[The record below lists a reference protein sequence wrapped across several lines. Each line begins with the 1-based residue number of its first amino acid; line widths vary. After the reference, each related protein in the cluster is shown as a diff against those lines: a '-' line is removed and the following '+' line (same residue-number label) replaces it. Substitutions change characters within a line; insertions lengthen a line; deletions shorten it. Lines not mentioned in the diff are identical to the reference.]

1 MIFRLKTI
9 AASAYQIF
17 KDIRLYLYIGY
28 VFSTDETQS
37 DILYSLYKSVA
48 HKFSSGLLVVVV
60 KALLRHKRPKHP
72 VLQISANAM
81 TMIRTT
87 LGK

>member
-1 MIFRLKTI
+1 MSSQLTRHN
-9 AASAYQIF
+9 QI
-17 KDIRLYLYIGY
+17 YC
-28 VFSTDETQS
+28 TH
-37 DILYSLYKSVA
+37 YKSVA

-87 LGK
+87 PKEIIIQFLSISIIISEIYPSFAVAR